1 MNKHVIKLIKD
12 KLIPL
17 NKNRYGH
24 LQKINN
30 AISKGIPGRY
40 NSVVKIDSPS
50 LEESQ
55 SVNTASNIIKMYK
68 KS

>member
-1 MNKHVIKLIKD
+1 MNEQVIKLIKE

-30 AISKGIPGRY
+30 AISKGHSYRY
-40 NSVVKIDSPS
+40 SS
-50 LEESQ
+50 E
-55 SVNTASNIIKMYK
+55 ANIISHLEDGTQNINAPNIKMK
-68 KS
+68 ISKRS